1 MADISPERG
10 QHAAAALTQQQ
21 IARLRSLRAFL
32 VDLDGVVYTGNTP
45 VPGASEFF
53 QFLTATGRLFQC
65 ITNNSTLT
73 ADQFAAKLRAMHV
86 DVRPDQVLTSPHAT
100 AVALRDRLPRGARVM
115 AIGEEGLVRALV
127 DGGFKLVAERPDA
140 LVCGLDRQLT
150 YERLAAACLAVRTG
164 IPFIAT
170 NPDLS
175 LPTEHGFLPGNGA
188 AVAYIQTATGVAPT
202 VIGKPEATMLQVA
215 MELLGVTAEETAIV
229 GDGLLTDMLAGQR
242 AGMTRILVLTG
253 VTTQEDIAGASAPP
267 DFTFADLP
275 ALQQALAGA

>member
-1 MADISPERG
+1 MADTPPQRG
-10 QHAAAALTQQQ
+10 PRAAASLTQRQ
-21 IARLRSLRAFL
+21 IAHLRGLRAFL

-45 VPGASEFF
+45 VPGAREFF
-53 QFLTATGRLFQC
+53 QFLTATGRRFQC

-86 DVRPDQVLTSPHAT
+86 DVRPDQVLTSSHAT
-100 AVALRDRLPRGARVM
+100 AIALGDGLPRGARVM

-127 DGGFKLVAERPDA
+127 DGGFKLVTERPDA

-150 YERLAAACLAVRTG
+150 YQRLTAACLAVRTG

-202 VIGKPEATMLQVA
+202 VIGKPEATLLQVA
-215 MELLGVTAEETAIV
+215 MELLGVAPEETAIV
-229 GDGLLTDMLAGQR
+229 GDGVLTDMLAGQR
-242 AGMTRILVLTG
+242 AGVTKILVFTG
-253 VTTQEDIAGASAPP
+253 VSTQADVAGAPAPP

-275 ALQQALAGA
+275 ALQQILAGG